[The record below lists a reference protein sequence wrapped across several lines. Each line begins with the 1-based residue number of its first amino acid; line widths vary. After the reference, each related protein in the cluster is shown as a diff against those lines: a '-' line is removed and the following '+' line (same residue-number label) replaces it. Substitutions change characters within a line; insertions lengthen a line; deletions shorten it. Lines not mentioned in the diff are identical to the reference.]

1 MSALFWMWI
10 GSMIGLPVGF
20 LLCAMFATG
29 QRADDADQIARLR
42 EENEHLRAGSS
53 LRRYLQ

>member
-20 LLCAMFATG
+20 VLCAVLTAG
-29 QRADDADQIARLR
+29 QRADDADRIARLR
-42 EENEHLRAGSS
+42 EENEHLRVGSS